1 MQYFFNQKKFRPLE
15 RYLKDFD
22 DFMFNDLKN
31 YYMRAFSNDRQR
43 TEEQKD
49 LINRLPDL
57 VNSLDTLDWI
67 EGFRDESES

>member
-1 MQYFFNQKKFRPLE
+1 MQYFFNQKKFGPLE

-22 DFMFNDLKN
+22 NFMFHDLNK
-31 YYMRAFSNDRQR
+31 YYMRASSDVKQR

-57 VNSLDTLDWI
+57 VTSLDTLSWI